1 MAELPCVLLIS
12 PGIIKWTDMDFGLPH
27 LVSIGGYL
35 FQKIG
40 EKRIRVEILDLGY
53 EGGDHAHL
61 ERTLAGLAPFV
72 CIGVSC
78 YSSFDYLRVM
88 ALARFLRRLYPTVP
102 LVTGGYHT
110 SALPQ
115 DLVFEGSPFDAALP
129 GEAERSMAVVVEHL
143 LGGGRIETPIVQH
156 ETIEHLDDLPLQRW
170 DLLNRYWP
178 RAQDIGRKF
187 QLSLSRGCP
196 YRCTFCM
203 ERAKGG
209 YTWRAF
215 SAQRAL
221 DELSHLARFTD
232 LTPWVINI
240 ADPLFGLKRSWRREV
255 LTGIIERKLFPRQYW
270 TLTRSDDLSEEDVE
284 LFAKARFSIGIGM
297 ESGSP
302 RMLEIMQKGNKPEAY
317 LGALEQLARL
327 SLKHGL
333 NWAANIIIGH
343 PGEDEASM
351 RETLAVVTRLFTAGG
366 ETCGWLSIDPFRLYP
381 GALIHEQLGDWSRTH
396 GTVFHHPEWWKSWYD
411 GPFRAE
417 HVDPS
422 DRLDFAGRVRFMYQH
437 YPPLVQ
443 QILDRFKGQGRSVD
457 RVFQRSLAEQVRLMS
472 PEARDDL
479 IRRGER
485 AKAEVGPNKEAIL
498 RFPVG
503 LNVRNPL
510 IRLRES
516 AVKRLLETGALRTEA
531 LVEALLTV
539 PPEKYLGEA
548 GAEAML
554 SGAPAEVAAEGEAPA
569 WIGFS
574 AFALA
579 LEALNP
585 GAGERVADLLATRG
599 YVAAVLAHAVGEAG
613 EVVALH
619 PAGRISAFRL
629 RTALAAAGNV
639 EVVAAR
645 ALDLHGLQG
654 PFDALWLGAAL
665 PKLPK
670 AMEGLLADPG
680 GRAVTLLGPRF
691 RPQDLVCVTRRD
703 GLHERVVARVR
714 VPIVAGPGGWL
725 ATPARGATP

>member
-1 MAELPCVLLIS
+1 MGERPCVLLLS

-35 FQKIG
+35 LESIG
-40 EKRIRVEILDLGY
+40 EKRIRVEILDIGY

-61 ERTLAGLAPFV
+61 ERTLAGLAPFL
-72 CIGVSC
+72 CIGISC

-88 ALARFLRRLYPTVP
+88 ALARFLRRLYPQVP
-102 LVTGGYHT
+102 LVTGGYHA
-110 SALPQ
+110 SALPH
-115 DLVFEGSPFDAALP
+115 DMVFPGSPFDAVLP
-129 GEAERSMAVVVEHL
+129 GESERSMAVVVETL
-143 LGGGRIETPIVQH
+143 LGGGRIEAPIVQH
-156 ETIEHLDDLPLQRW
+156 ETIENLDDLPLQRW
-170 DLLNRYWP
+170 DLLKRYWP

-215 SAQRAL
+215 SAERAL

-232 LTPWVINI
+232 LSHWVVNI
-240 ADPLFGLKRSWRREV
+240 ADPLFGLKRSWRRHV
-255 LTGIIERKLFPRQYW
+255 LGGIVDRKLIPRQYW
-270 TLTRSDDLSEEDVE
+270 TLTRSDDLDDEDVE
-284 LFAKARFSIGIGM
+284 LFAKAHFSIGIGM

-317 LGALEQLARL
+317 LGALQRLAGL

-333 NWAANIIIGH
+333 NWAANIIVGH
-343 PGEDEASM
+343 PGEDETSM
-351 RETLAVVTRLFTAGG
+351 RETLEVVTRLFTAGR

-381 GALIHEQLGDWSRTH
+381 GALIHEQMGDWSRTH

-422 DRLDFAGRVRFMYQH
+422 STLDFAARTRFMYQH

-443 QILDRFKGQGRSVD
+443 AILDRFKGQGRSVD

-485 AKAEVGPNKEAIL
+485 ANAEVGPNKEAVL
-498 RFPVG
+498 HFPVG

-510 IRLRES
+510 IRLREA

-531 LVEALLTV
+531 LVEALLAV
-539 PPEKYLGEA
+539 SPEKYLGDAE
-548 GAEAML
+548 AEAML
-554 SGAPAEVAAEGEAPA
+554 NGQLAPVGVEGEAPA

-585 GAGERVADLLATRG
+585 GAGERVADLLAVKG
-599 YVAAVLAHAVGEAG
+599 YVAAVLSHAVGEAG

-619 PAGRISAFRL
+619 PHGRISAFRL
-629 RTALAAAGNV
+629 RAALASLGNV
-639 EVVAAR
+639 HIEAGD
-645 ALDLHGLQG
+645 ALTGGGLKG
-654 PFDALWLGAAL
+654 VFDALWLGAAL
-665 PKLPK
+665 PRFPK
-670 AMEGLLADPG
+670 KVEALMADPG
-680 GRAVTLLGPRF
+680 GRAATFLGPRF
-691 RPQDLVCVTRRD
+691 RPQDLVCLTRRD
-703 GLHERVVARVR
+703 TLHERIIARVR
-714 VPIVAGPGGWL
+714 VPVLAGPGGWL
-725 ATPARGATP
+725 AAR